1 MVRRLFLTLSALAL
15 AAGAFMHAAAF
26 NKISSAIAKSD
37 IVSFAGNS
45 LKVLWL
51 ADSVTALLLAAVF
64 GIAAA
69 RPSISSNLIVM
80 LLAMIPATTAVL
92 IYTFVG
98 RFHRRTH
105 HAGSGHRRLYWWI
118 VTIMS
123 PIINAQ
129 D

>member
-69 RPSISSNLIVM
+69 RSSISSNLIVM
-80 LLAMIPATTAVL
+80 LFGDDPGDHGCFDLH
-92 IYTFVG
+92 FRR

>member
-26 NKISSAIAKSD
+26 NKISSAIAVSE

-45 LKVLWL
+45 LKVLCL

-80 LLAMIPATTAVL
+80 LFFFFYCYGDHRDLH
-92 IYTFVG
+92 FRR

-105 HAGSGHRRLYWWI
+105 HAGSGHRRLY
-118 VTIMS
+118 
-123 PIINAQ
+123 
-129 D
+129 

>member
-1 MVRRLFLTLSALAL
+1 MVKRLFLTLSALAL

-26 NKISSAIAKSD
+26 NKISSAIARSD
-37 IVSFAGNS
+37 IASFAGNS

-69 RPSISSNLIVM
+69 RPSISSNWIVM
-80 LLAMIPATTAVL
+80 LLAMIPAATAVL

-98 RFHRRTH
+98 NFI
-105 HAGSGHRRLYWWI
+105 GGH
-118 VTIMS
+118 
-123 PIINAQ
+123 
-129 D
+129 

>member
-98 RFHRRTH
+98 DFIGGHIMLA
-105 HAGSGHRRLYWWI
+105 AGIAAFIGGLLRS
-118 VTIMS
+118 
-123 PIINAQ
+123 
-129 D
+129 